1 MRTGSHVYI
10 KMPSGA
16 EFDFSLPG
24 FEIEKFDNEYC
35 LCAQDAARLNVPGT
49 ILCCTNQT
57 QALLYCNDVQVD
69 KIMLQDVFPKQTA
82 VIVLSWDRHE
92 LLYFAPICKNKK
104 ELVSFIAGMYKF
116 CDCYDNIYP
125 HVRQGIDLALWLYK
139 HNPSKEKETEWG
151 I

>member
-24 FEIEKFDNEYC
+24 FEIEKFDSEYC
-35 LCAQDAARLNVPGT
+35 LCAQDAASLNVPGT
-49 ILCCTNQT
+49 ILCCGNQT
-57 QALLYCNDVQVD
+57 QALLFYNGKEVD
-69 KIMLQDVFPKQTA
+69 KVMLRDVLPKQTV
-82 VIVLSWDRHE
+82 VIVLSCDKHE

-116 CDCYDNIYP
+116 CDCYDNIYA
-125 HVRQGIDLALWLYK
+125 HARQGIDLALWLYK